1 MRERKVKIKM
11 TPQEVKNFVNEA
23 SKCDF
28 DIDISYNH
36 YIVDAKSI
44 LGVMGLDFK
53 SVLTVAY
60 EGDNA
65 DFESYVKKLAV
76 A

>member
-1 MRERKVKIKM
+1 MRERKIKM
-11 TPQEVKNFVNEA
+11 TPAEVVEFVNEA

-44 LGVMGLDFK
+44 IGVMALDFRA
-53 SVLTVAY
+53 VLTVAY
-60 EGDNA
+60 AGYNCE
-65 DFESYVKKLAV
+65 FENYVNRLAV

>member
-1 MRERKVKIKM
+1 MKEKKIRM
-11 TPQEVKNFVNEA
+11 TPNEVLDFVNEA

-36 YIVDAKSI
+36 FVVDAKSI
-44 LGVMGLDFK
+44 IGVMALDFR

-60 EGDNA
+60 SGYNSE
-65 DFESYVKKLAV
+65 FEKCVNRLSV